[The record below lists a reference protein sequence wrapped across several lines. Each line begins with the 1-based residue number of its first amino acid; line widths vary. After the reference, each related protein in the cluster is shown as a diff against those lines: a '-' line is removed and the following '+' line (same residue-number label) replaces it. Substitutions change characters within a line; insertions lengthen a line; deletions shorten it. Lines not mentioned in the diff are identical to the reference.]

1 MSNEDGLPDI
11 GQLPEMGPRQLQA
24 VHRELFGA
32 EHPISNCQH
41 LRRKIAWHV
50 QARREGGLLQSV
62 RALALGIAR
71 DATLGARVLENAD
84 RRQDAIPVGRAA
96 TSTVIEDLDIRGG
109 EPVLAP
115 APTVV
120 IEVRLDAGVS
130 ERPES
135 MLADYELRSEIVRL
149 MDQLDVVRDGWV
161 HRIDVRFGVPRRVLI
176 ERARQEVRR

>member
-96 TSTVIEDLDIRGG
+96 T
-109 EPVLAP
+109 A
-115 APTVV
+115 TVV
-120 IEVRLDAGVS
+120 LPGANTRLPMPGSLLFRKYKGRTLVVKVLPSGFEFEGRRYTSLSAI
-130 ERPES
+130 
-135 MLADYELRSEIVRL
+135 ASEITGTHWNGLAFFRL
-149 MDQLDVVRDGWV
+149 GKGSRNG
-161 HRIDVRFGVPRRVLI
+161 R
-176 ERARQEVRR
+176 

>member
-1 MSNEDGLPDI
+1 MRAAMTNPTRLS
-11 GQLPEMGPRQLQA
+11 QLSGPRCAL
-24 VHRELFGA
+24 VR
-32 EHPISNCQH
+32 
-41 LRRKIAWHV
+41 
-50 QARREGGLLQSV
+50 LLQTINF
-62 RALALGIAR
+62 GYI
-71 DATLGARVLENAD
+71 
-84 RRQDAIPVGRAA
+84 Q
-96 TSTVIEDLDIRGG
+96 DLDIRGG

-135 MLADYELRSEIVRL
+135 MLADYDLRSEIVRL

-161 HRIDVRFGVPRRVLI
+161 HRIDVRFGIPRRVLI